1 MTVSTVPAATPQPVS
16 PRFDRKFIEDHE
28 LIERY
33 LTNKL
38 PYKGARDLENWC
50 REHPEYLS
58 ELNLSERAQASLKLL
73 EHSGQHVDLTEPA
86 PPWWKSLYVLI
97 GLGAVAFISMVA
109 FWALL
114 GKYYLL
120 RGELED
126 TRTQMRQGSLVQP
139 AVQSTLR
146 ISPDRAPDIDRA
158 RINVSHTAPQLVEL
172 HLDMSYTKAL
182 QFRMIVDKKDQG
194 RALILDNLLKDSN
207 GELQLTFNTTGLPAG
222 IYTARLEAVPPH
234 GVAVPVG
241 WLILDAH

>member
-1 MTVSTVPAATPQPVS
+1 
-16 PRFDRKFIEDHE
+16 
-28 LIERY
+28 
-33 LTNKL
+33 
-38 PYKGARDLENWC
+38 
-50 REHPEYLS
+50 
-58 ELNLSERAQASLKLL
+58 
-73 EHSGQHVDLTEPA
+73 
-86 PPWWKSLYVLI
+86 
-97 GLGAVAFISMVA
+97 
-109 FWALL
+109 
-114 GKYYLL
+114 
-120 RGELED
+120 
-126 TRTQMRQGSLVQP
+126 MRQGSLVQP
-139 AVQSTLR
+139 AVQTAMR

>member
-1 MTVSTVPAATPQPVS
+1 MTVSTVQAATTQPVS
-16 PRFDRKFIEDHE
+16 PRFDRKFIEDHQ

-38 PYKGARDLENWC
+38 PYRGARDLENWC

-73 EHSGQHVDLTEPA
+73 EHSGHQVDLREPP
-86 PPWWKSLYVLI
+86 PPWWKSIYMLI
-97 GLGAVAFISMVA
+97 GLAALAFISLVA
-109 FWALL
+109 FWAMF
-114 GKYYLL
+114 GKYALL

-139 AVQSTLR
+139 AVQTTLR
-146 ISPDRAPDIDRA
+146 ISPDRAPDIDHA
-158 RINVSHTAPQLVEL
+158 RINVSHTASQLVEL

-182 QFRMIVDKKDQG
+182 QFRMIIDKKDQG

-222 IYTARLEAVPPH
+222 IYTARIEAVPPH
-234 GVAVPVG
+234 GVSVPVG